1 MERQIRK
8 HQNTLIVIGTGIL
21 LFTLWSVIKTI
32 ASFNMHIAGL
42 YSSPAEGFVI
52 MFILVILLGVDTL
65 LRVFTALKARS
76 AGYKKNG
83 KISYIF
89 TAIILILIHITAI
102 VYYLMNFSASV
113 DSVID
118 TVVTC
123 VIEGTGIVMT
133 LDLIYSGIRLKK
145 LLSSKREA
153 GESV

>member
-1 MERQIRK
+1 M
-8 HQNTLIVIGTGIL
+8 IL
-21 LFTLWSVIKTI
+21 E
-32 ASFNMHIAGL
+32 AN
-42 YSSPAEGFVI
+42 
-52 MFILVILLGVDTL
+52 
-65 LRVFTALKARS
+65 
-76 AGYKKNG
+76 
-83 KISYIF
+83 
-89 TAIILILIHITAI
+89 IILILIHITAI

-145 LLSSKREA
+145 LLGSKREA